1 MLIGPLISL
10 QWTRVTLSKKQQQFL
25 SEVLNSNSFE
35 GQMMTYKSNREP
47 DRIMTMWPLKHDVDA
62 TIVASELY

>member
-1 MLIGPLISL
+1 
-10 QWTRVTLSKKQQQFL
+10 
-25 SEVLNSNSFE
+25 
-35 GQMMTYKSNREP
+35 MMTYKSNREP